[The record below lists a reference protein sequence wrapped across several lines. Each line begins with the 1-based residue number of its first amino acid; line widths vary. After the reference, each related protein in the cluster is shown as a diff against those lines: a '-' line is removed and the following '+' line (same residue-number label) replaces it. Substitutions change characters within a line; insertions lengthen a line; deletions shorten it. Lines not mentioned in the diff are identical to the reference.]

1 MNLQSQW
8 ILGQTDGE
16 GCFHSGINKN
26 PEMRCGYQILPEF
39 TMTQHKK
46 DIKVLY
52 ALKAYFGC
60 GVVRVNYDDRY
71 CYRVRQFSHL
81 KEIIVP
87 FFEKHKL
94 VILKRLEFEKCRR
107 VFLLMEQKQHLTLE
121 GIEKIQEIQETL
133 NRKKHQNGYQA
144 KNSRQ
149 SPAFNEN

>member
-1 MNLQSQW
+1 
-8 ILGQTDGE
+8 
-16 GCFHSGINKN
+16 
-26 PEMRCGYQILPEF
+26 MRCGYQILPEF

-60 GVVRVNYDDRY
+60 GVVRVNHDDRY
-71 CYRVRQFSHL
+71 CYRVREFSHL

-94 VILKRLEFEKCRR
+94 ATFKRLEFEKCRR
-107 VFLLMEQKQHLTLE
+107 VFLLTEQKQHLTLE
-121 GIEKIQEIQETL
+121 GIEKIQEIQETI

-144 KNSRQ
+144 KNSR
-149 SPAFNEN
+149 